1 MSKKLLHIII
11 AVLICIAAGSIGAI
25 ATQSSVNTWYTTL
38 SKPFFNPP
46 NWIFGPVWTTL
57 YIMMGVAAG
66 IVWNRG
72 FHHKWVKT
80 AMYHFLF
87 QLLLNTLWSL
97 VFFGL
102 QEVFGA
108 LLVIIALLVLLIFT
122 YKWFKVVNNL
132 SAYLLIPYILWV
144 SFALVLNFS
153 IWRLN

>member
-72 FHHKWVKT
+72 T
-80 AMYHFLF
+80 
-87 QLLLNTLWSL
+87 N
-97 VFFGL
+97 G
-102 QEVFGA
+102 
-108 LLVIIALLVLLIFT
+108 
-122 YKWFKVVNNL
+122 
-132 SAYLLIPYILWV
+132 
-144 SFALVLNFS
+144 
-153 IWRLN
+153 